1 MLIVPKVDLSVY
13 SRVARQMENF
23 MEEESM
29 SLLYMIKEVRD
40 LDSIAYSLELEHFF
54 ASQVCLK
61 VFLKLFSRKLFVLSI
76 FFCNMF

>member
-1 MLIVPKVDLSVY
+1 
-13 SRVARQMENF
+13 MENF

-40 LDSIAYSLELEHFF
+40 LDSIAYSIELEHFF
-54 ASQVCLK
+54 TPQVCLK

-76 FFCNMF
+76 FFCNMFWLAWEKG

>member
-1 MLIVPKVDLSVY
+1 
-13 SRVARQMENF
+13 
-23 MEEESM
+23 M

-40 LDSIAYSLELEHFF
+40 LDSIAYSIELEHFF
-54 ASQVCLK
+54 TPQVCLK

>member
-1 MLIVPKVDLSVY
+1 
-13 SRVARQMENF
+13 

-40 LDSIAYSLELEHFF
+40 LDSIAYSIELELFF
-54 ASQVCLK
+54 TPQVCLK

>member
-1 MLIVPKVDLSVY
+1 
-13 SRVARQMENF
+13 

-40 LDSIAYSLELEHFF
+40 LDSIAYSIELEHFF
-54 ASQVCLK
+54 KSQVCLK

>member
-1 MLIVPKVDLSVY
+1 
-13 SRVARQMENF
+13 

-40 LDSIAYSLELEHFF
+40 LDSIAYSIEFEHFF
-54 ASQVCLK
+54 TPQVCLK